1 MSKIDSAF
9 LIASFR
15 RASDRLEAERQVL
28 CALDGE
34 IGDGDHGTSMANGF
48 TAISSRLR
56 TMEKTDAAPAALL
69 REAANAFLGEVGATV
84 GPLYA
89 SALLYGARLLDAEE
103 LDQREIGRLMVA
115 FGDGIKARGHAELGD
130 KTMIDVWYPAG
141 HAAIAAADDGAD
153 LADVARTLIEA
164 AEQASQTTITM
175 IAMRGRAS
183 RLKERSL
190 GHLDP
195 GGASA
200 AIIAT
205 AFAETMVGAP

>member
-15 RASDRLEAERQVL
+15 RASDRLEAERRVL

-34 IGDGDHGTSMANGF
+34 IGDGDHGISMANGF
-48 TAISSRLR
+48 AAINSRLR
-56 TMEKTDAAPAALL
+56 DLDGSDTKPAALL
-69 REAANAFLGEVGATV
+69 RIAADAFLGEVGATV

-89 SALLYGARLLDAEE
+89 SALIYGARLLDAEDIE
-103 LDQREIGRLMVA
+103 QRQIGRLIVA
-115 FGDGIKARGHAELGD
+115 FGDGIKARGHAELGE

-141 HAAIAAADDGAD
+141 RAAIAAADDG
-153 LADVARTLIEA
+153 LDVAGIAGVLREA
-164 AEQASQTTITM
+164 AEQASETTITM
-175 IAMRGRAS
+175 MAARGRAS

-200 AIIAT
+200 AIIIT
-205 AFAETMVGAP
+205 AIAEAMVSAP

>member
-9 LIASFR
+9 LIAFFR
-15 RASDRLEAERQVL
+15 RASDRLEAERRVL

-34 IGDGDHGTSMANGF
+34 IGDGDHGISMANGF
-48 TAISSRLR
+48 AAISGCLR
-56 TMEKTDAAPAALL
+56 DAGSAKLQPAVLL
-69 REAANAFLGEVGATV
+69 RKAADAFLGEVGATV

-89 SALLYGARLLDAEE
+89 SALIYGARLLDTEDI
-103 LDQREIGRLMVA
+103 DQREIGRLVVA
-115 FGDGIKARGHAELGD
+115 FGDGIKARGRAELGD

-141 HAAIAAADDGAD
+141 HAAIAAAGDG
-153 LADVARTLIEA
+153 LGVAEIARVMREA

-175 IAMRGRAS
+175 IAARGRAS

-200 AIIAT
+200 ALIVTAIAE
-205 AFAETMVGAP
+205 AMVSAP